1 MAKKLS
7 RTEKMRR
14 FFAKNP
20 EMTIA
25 QVAAEF
31 GVKYQT
37 AYMAKR
43 SMGKAQKD
51 AEWVSAM
58 IATSNASVKDKVTST
73 TEEQNPNGMNAEERA
88 EFMRQVAAQP
98 RLRMQGAAPEG
109 IDATLAERGTK
120 YGRFADHAAVTYKLK
135 NVLREHSGVHGKS
148 YSYDQAEA
156 LDMICHKLG
165 RSVNGDPDYADS
177 WVDIAGYAKLVADR
191 LQTGK
196 TV

>member
-1 MAKKLS
+1 MAKKIT

-14 FFAKNP
+14 LFAKNP

-31 GVKYQT
+31 GTTYQC
-37 AYMAKR
+37 AYMVKRTMERKARVAK
-43 SMGKAQKD
+43 M
-51 AEWVSAM
+51 V
-58 IATSNASVKDKVTST
+58 ASLNEAAAVDKSTST
-73 TEEQNPNGMNAEERA
+73 TEDQNPNGMNAEERA
-88 EFMRQVAAQP
+88 EFTRRVAARP

-165 RSVNGDPDYADS
+165 RIVNGDPDYADS

-196 TV
+196 RV

>member
-1 MAKKLS
+1 MAKKIT

-14 FFAKNP
+14 LFAKNP

-31 GVKYQT
+31 GTTYQC
-37 AYMAKR
+37 AYMVKRTMERKARVAK
-43 SMGKAQKD
+43 M
-51 AEWVSAM
+51 V
-58 IATSNASVKDKVTST
+58 ASLNEAAAVDKSTST
-73 TEEQNPNGMNAEERA
+73 TEDQNPNGMNAEERA
-88 EFMRQVAAQP
+88 EFMRRVAAQP
-98 RLRMQGAAPEG
+98 RSRMQGAAPEG
-109 IDATLAERGTK
+109 IDATLAERATK
-120 YGRFADHAAVTYKLK
+120 YGKFADAAAVTYKLK
-135 NVLREHSGVHGKS
+135 NVLREHSGYHGKS

-165 RSVNGDPDYADS
+165 RIVNGNPDYADN
-177 WVDIAGYAKLVADR
+177 WVDIAGFAKLVSDR